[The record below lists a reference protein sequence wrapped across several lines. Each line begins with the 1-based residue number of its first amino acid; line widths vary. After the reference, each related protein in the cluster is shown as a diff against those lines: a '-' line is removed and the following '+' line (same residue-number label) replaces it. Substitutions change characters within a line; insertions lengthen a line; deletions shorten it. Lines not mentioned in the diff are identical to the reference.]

1 MKIVFWC
8 LLFLTVIGLNVS
20 VADDIYRWRDKDGK
34 VQFGDRPPA
43 SIESKSVTV
52 KPNVYHSPNI
62 EKLSQGAF
70 RNERVVMYSAKWC
83 GYCKKARRYFKNNRI
98 SFVEYD
104 VESSAKGKRD
114 YKKLGAG
121 GVPIILVGKH
131 RLNGFSEASFRN
143 IYRDEL

>member
-1 MKIVFWC
+1 MKIVFWS
-8 LLFLTVIGLNVS
+8 LLLVTVIGLNVS
-20 VADDIYRWRDKDGK
+20 VADDIYRWRDMNGK
-34 VQFGDRPPA
+34 VHFGDRPPA
-43 SIESKSVTV
+43 SVESESVTV
-52 KPNVYHSPNI
+52 KSNVYHSPNI
-62 EKLSQGAF
+62 EKLSQEAIS
-70 RNERVVMYSAKWC
+70 NERVVMYSTKWC
-83 GYCKKARRYFKNNRI
+83 GYCKKARRYFKSNRI

-143 IYRDEL
+143 IYRDEI

>member
-1 MKIVFWC
+1 MKILIWG
-8 LLFLTVIGLNVS
+8 LLILAGIGANLS
-20 VADDIYRWRDKDGK
+20 VADAIFRWRDKNGK
-34 VQFGDRPPA
+34 VYFGDRPPA
-43 SIESKSVTV
+43 SIEYESVTV

-62 EKLSQGAF
+62 EKLSQEALS
-70 RNERVVMYSAKWC
+70 NEKVVMYSAKWC
-83 GYCKKARRYFKNNRI
+83 GYCKKARRYFKNNSI

-121 GVPIILVGKH
+121 GVPIILVGKR

>member
-1 MKIVFWC
+1 MKIVICF
-8 LLFLTVIGLNVS
+8 LLFFTFIGLNVS
-20 VADDIYRWRDKDGK
+20 VADDIYRWRDKNGK
-34 VQFGDRPPA
+34 VHFGDRPPA
-43 SIESKSVTV
+43 SIESESVTV

-62 EKLSQGAF
+62 EKMSQGTLS
-70 RNERVVMYSAKWC
+70 NERVVMYSAKWC
-83 GYCKKARRYFKNNRI
+83 GYCKKARRYFKSNRI

-143 IYRDEL
+143 TYRDEL

>member
-1 MKIVFWC
+1 MKIVICF
-8 LLFLTVIGLNVS
+8 LLFFTFIGLNVS
-20 VADDIYRWRDKDGK
+20 VADDIYRWRDKNGK
-34 VQFGDRPPA
+34 VHFGDRPPA
-43 SIESKSVTV
+43 SIESESVTV

-62 EKLSQGAF
+62 EKMSQGALS
-70 RNERVVMYSAKWC
+70 NERVVMYSAKWC
-83 GYCKKARRYFKNNRI
+83 GYCKKARRYFKSNRI

-104 VESSAKGKRD
+104 VESSAKGNRD

>member
-1 MKIVFWC
+1 MKIVFWS
-8 LLFLTVIGLNVS
+8 LLFVIVIGLNVS
-20 VADDIYRWRDKDGK
+20 VADDIYRWRDKNGK
-34 VQFGDRPPA
+34 VHFGDRPPA
-43 SIESKSVTV
+43 SVESESVTV

-62 EKLSQGAF
+62 EKLSQGALS
-70 RNERVVMYSAKWC
+70 NENVVMYSAKWC
-83 GYCKKARRYFKNNRI
+83 GYCKKARRYLKSNRI

-114 YKKLGAG
+114 YKKLGTG
-121 GVPIILVGKH
+121 GVPIILVGKR